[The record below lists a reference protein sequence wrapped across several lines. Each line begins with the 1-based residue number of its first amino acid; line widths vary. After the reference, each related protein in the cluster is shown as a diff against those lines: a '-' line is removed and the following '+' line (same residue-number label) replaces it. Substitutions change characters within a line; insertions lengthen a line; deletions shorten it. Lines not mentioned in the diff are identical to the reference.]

1 MFSQLADHDLGY
13 VLRGLLVVLATLAL
27 APGAVL
33 ALILLAFV
41 MSPAALVGIP
51 FIVPA
56 LFPGASREHADA
68 VRRSSYYPSLHE
80 AALAH

>member
-1 MFSQLADHDLGY
+1 MFGQLADHDLGF
-13 VLRGLLVVLATLAL
+13 VVRALLVVFATLAL

-33 ALILLAFV
+33 ALILLAF
-41 MSPAALVGIP
+41 MISPAAIFGIP

-56 LFPGASREHADA
+56 LFPSASREHAEA
-68 VRRSSYYPSLHE
+68 VRRSSYPPLGA

>member
-1 MFSQLADHDLGY
+1 MFSQLADRDLGY
-13 VLRGLLVVLATLAL
+13 VVRALLVVFAMLVL

-33 ALILLAFV
+33 ALLLLAFM
-41 MSPAALVGIP
+41 MSPAAIVGIP

-56 LFPGASREHADA
+56 LFPGANREHEDA
-68 VRRSSYYPSLHE
+68 VRRSSYPPLGE